1 MEVLEVKALLKIR
14 SFEKGFDEQA
24 YVRIYNTCFR
34 DYDDIRSMTLDELR
48 EMEEFMS
55 FSTDGVLIA
64 EWNGEIAGMVNAY
77 VDKQRE
83 EPKGFIQSLAVVPEF
98 RGKGIATRLV
108 EKAIESLRQR
118 GMKTAEVWTQ
128 TDRKTCMRVFE
139 GFGFKQARLGSV
151 MKRIVADVP
160 SNTGENNSIKM
171 RQIRPKNDGDILLV
185 NRLDNEAFKEHFNYR
200 PRSLEETKHMLSGL
214 PFFKQQDGYFAVLDG
229 QPVGYVIVG
238 IDAELNE
245 EKKVKYGWI
254 LDIGVLKP
262 YRRMG
267 IGMSLMLAGLQ
278 WIRLKH
284 MDEAWLYVDDLNPTG
299 AFKLYAKL
307 DFEVA
312 KKNLAYQLEIP
323 E

>member
-1 MEVLEVKALLKIR
+1 MKVLGVKALLKIR
-14 SFEKGFDEQA
+14 PFKKGADEQA
-24 YVRIYNTCFR
+24 YVRIYNAGFK
-34 DYDDIRSMTLDELR
+34 DYDDIRSMTLEELH

-55 FSTDGVLIA
+55 FNTDGVLIA

-83 EPKGFIQSLAVVPEF
+83 EPKGFIQSLAVLPEF

-108 EKAIESLRQR
+108 EKAIESLKQR
-118 GMKTAEVWTQ
+118 GMKTAEAWAQ
-128 TDRKTCMRVFE
+128 TDRETCMHVFE
-139 GFGFKQARLGSV
+139 GFGFKQARVGSV
-151 MKRIVADVP
+151 MKRTLDNVP
-160 SNTGENNSIKM
+160 SNIGENNSVKL
-171 RQIRPKNDGDILLV
+171 RQMRPKDDDDISLA

-200 PRSLEETKHMLSGL
+200 PKSVEETKNMLSGL
-214 PFFKQQDGYFAVLDG
+214 PFFKQQDGYLAVLDG
-229 QPVGYVIVG
+229 QAVGYVIAG
-238 IDAELNE
+238 IDVELNE

-267 IGMSLMLAGLQ
+267 VGMSLMLAGLQ
-278 WIRLKH
+278 WIRLRQ

-299 AFKLYAKL
+299 AFKLYRKL
-307 DFEVA
+307 GFEVA
-312 KKNLAYQLEIP
+312 KKNLAYQLELR

>member
-83 EPKGFIQSLAVVPEF
+83 EPKGFIQSLAVLPEF
-98 RGKGIATRLV
+98 RGKGIATGLV

-118 GMKTAEVWTQ
+118 GMKTAEAWAQ
-128 TDRKTCMRVFE
+128 TDRKTCMHVFE
-139 GFGFKQARLGSV
+139 GFGFKQARVGSV

-160 SNTGENNSIKM
+160 SNTRENNSVKM
-171 RQIRPKNDGDILLV
+171 R
-185 NRLDNEAFKEHFNYR
+185 
-200 PRSLEETKHMLSGL
+200 
-214 PFFKQQDGYFAVLDG
+214 
-229 QPVGYVIVG
+229 
-238 IDAELNE
+238 
-245 EKKVKYGWI
+245 
-254 LDIGVLKP
+254 
-262 YRRMG
+262 
-267 IGMSLMLAGLQ
+267 
-278 WIRLKH
+278 
-284 MDEAWLYVDDLNPTG
+284 
-299 AFKLYAKL
+299 
-307 DFEVA
+307 
-312 KKNLAYQLEIP
+312 
-323 E
+323 